1 MQTNSRVKI
10 LPGLLLLLCGWALLS
25 CAVLPTQEM
34 SDARQAVQAAKQ
46 VRAERLAPELMQAA
60 EQQLQAAE
68 EALQEGHYPQAREA
82 ANRARSI
89 ALRAYE
95 KARENTN

>member
-1 MQTNSRVKI
+1 MQTNNRVKI

-25 CAVLPTQEM
+25 CVSLPTQEM
-34 SDARQAVQAAKQ
+34 SDARQAVQAARQ
-46 VRAERLAPELMQAA
+46 VMAVELAPELMQAA
-60 EQQLQAAE
+60 ERQLQIAE
-68 EALQEGHYPQAREA
+68 EALQGGYYPQARDA